1 MLWSSPKDV
10 RGADMGNATLG
21 SPTLAFSL
29 QANGAEL
36 AINNLK
42 TPISLKLVTRTLT
55 PTLTR
60 TRTRTRTLAPAPALT
75 LSLALTLT
83 LTLPR

>member
-55 PTLTR
+55 PTLARTLTR
-60 TRTRTRTLAPAPALT
+60 ILAPAPALT